1 MISSG
6 AAREMFNNGNYY
18 QQLLKYSL
26 EVKCPSIIQIDLD
39 LKRTFPEDERVMKE
53 NFQKS
58 LRNILVCYSTRNS
71 SIGYCQ
77 GMNFVVSRL
86 LLILGNEEYT
96 FWVFYQIMEYFL
108 SVYYYFDLT
117 GIIIE
122 TTLIETM
129 LPIYLPELHA
139 FLEKNNFNM
148 TISNFIHKW
157 MVCIFTQTLKVD
169 MVYTFL
175 DFFFLDGS
183 ISLIKNSLFIFAS
196 LQEEILKQKSFEDI
210 YSVLTEIENKIRNPR
225 AMIYFLQEKNF
236 DFNENIII
244 NFRKLLSEP
253 IINSLKNG
261 ELMSTA
267 KRTWDENREKKKK
280 RNINCDPNWPFCLYE
295 VDHEIPEIL
304 IFKETNKIFFIDDY
318 YYIKSKGYQDENE
331 DKVEQIGDKVDQK
344 LLIERHRH
352 ICDDQK
358 LVDSSQNFSDFRK
371 LMIEQY
377 NNNNEKNKS
386 QELKIYESLLKF
398 TNVDKYIK
406 DIRNNLR
413 DNKKIIKRKEIKS
426 IYDKYKNFKY
436 YPDNYSMFDVV

>member
-1 MISSG
+1 
-6 AAREMFNNGNYY
+6 
-18 QQLLKYSL
+18 
-26 EVKCPSIIQIDLD
+26 
-39 LKRTFPEDERVMKE
+39 
-53 NFQKS
+53 
-58 LRNILVCYSTRNS
+58 
-71 SIGYCQ
+71 
-77 GMNFVVSRL
+77 
-86 LLILGNEEYT
+86 
-96 FWVFYQIMEYFL
+96 
-108 SVYYYFDLT
+108 
-117 GIIIE
+117 
-122 TTLIETM
+122 
-129 LPIYLPELHA
+129 
-139 FLEKNNFNM
+139 
-148 TISNFIHKW
+148 
-157 MVCIFTQTLKVD
+157 

-210 YSVLTEIENKIRNPR
+210 YSVLTEIENRITNPR

-236 DFNENIII
+236 NFSEKNIIYY
-244 NFRKLLSEP
+244 RKLLSEP

-261 ELMSTA
+261 ELTSTA
-267 KRTWDENREKKKK
+267 KRTWEENRELLKK

-304 IFKETNKIFFIDDY
+304 VFKETKKIFFIDDY
-318 YYIKSKGYQDENE
+318 YYIKSKGYQNEKE

-358 LVDSSQNFSDFRK
+358 LVDSSQNFSDFTK
-371 LMIEQY
+371 LMIEQF

-406 DIRNNLR
+406 DIRNKMR
-413 DNKKIIKRKEIKS
+413 DNQKIIKKKEIKA
-426 IYDKYKNFKY
+426 IYDKYKNYKY
-436 YPDNYSMFDVV
+436 YPDNYSMFNVV

>member
-1 MISSG
+1 
-6 AAREMFNNGNYY
+6 MFNNGNYY

-39 LKRTFPEDERVMKE
+39 LRRTFPEEERVMNE
-53 NFQKS
+53 NFQRS
-58 LRNILVCYSTRNS
+58 LRNVLVCYSTRNS

-86 LLILGNEEYT
+86 LLILGNEEHT
-96 FWVFYQIMEYFL
+96 FWVFYQIMEHFL
-108 SVYYYFDLT
+108 SLNYYFDLT

-122 TTLIETM
+122 TTLVETM
-129 LPIYLPELHA
+129 LPVYLPELHL
-139 FLEKNNFNM
+139 FLEKNNFNL

-157 MVCIFTQTLKVD
+157 MVCIFTQTLKVE

-183 ISLIKNSLFIFAS
+183 ISLVKNSLFIFAS

-210 YSVLTEIENKIRNPR
+210 YTVLTEIENRITNPR
-225 AMIYFLQEKNF
+225 AMVYFLQEKNF
-236 DFNENIII
+236 ELEEKNIINI
-244 NFRKLLSEP
+244 RKLLSVP

-261 ELMSTA
+261 ELTSTA
-267 KRTWDENREKKKK
+267 KRTWEENRELLKK
-280 RNINCDPNWPFCLYE
+280 RNINCDPKWPFCLFE
-295 VDHEIPEIL
+295 VAHEIPEIL
-304 IFKETNKIFFIDDY
+304 IFKETNKIFYIDDY

-358 LVDSSQNFSDFRK
+358 LVDSSQNFSDFK
-371 LMIEQY
+371 QLMLEQLK
-377 NNNNEKNKS
+377 NNIEKNKS
-386 QELKIYESLLKF
+386 QELKIYESIRKF
-398 TNVDKYIK
+398 TNVDQYIK
-406 DIRNNLR
+406 QIRNVLR
-413 DNKKIIKRKEIKS
+413 DSKRIIKIKEIKA
-426 IYDKYKNFKY
+426 IYDRFKNYKY
-436 YPDNYSMFDVV
+436 YPDNYSMFEVV